1 MDLGVKFYVI
11 FGKQQLI
18 GTIYMSRIGKQSII
32 LSEKITTTIKK
43 NIVTIKGPKGELS
56 QEISKLIGIQLQESS
71 TNQILSLYV
80 LNNTKKSKQLHG
92 LSRTLVSNMMI
103 GVTEGFSKHL
113 EIQGVGYRSQ
123 IDGRKLVLSV
133 GFSHQVTIEPPVNI
147 NIKVENNI
155 NIIISGIDKEVVGQV
170 AATIRAIR
178 PPEPYK
184 GKGIRYKGEI
194 IKKKIGK
201 AGK

>member
-1 MDLGVKFYVI
+1 MDLGAKFYVI